1 MNLPLVFLTALLYVL
16 VPVAADCYLG
26 AVDGADSFRDAVL
39 LLSGASSMEELSA
52 EELERYE
59 DLRRKPLDL
68 NRCGRS
74 RLLACGLFT
83 PFQVASILEHRRQGG
98 EILSLTELMLI
109 EGFTSR
115 KVDALR
121 HFIVI
126 RAEDGPIGAKKL
138 RPELDLELRGAVSVP
153 VPDSRSKDRGE
164 QRTGYGSKLH
174 LSLGQ
179 RAELSIVGRKSYDS
193 GRFGPVSASAVYYG
207 RRYLGKVVLGAFNAR
222 FGEGLTQ
229 WSGFSLSTLSSV
241 ASFRKS
247 GSGLSPSA
255 SFSPGMTGMAA
266 DFNLRRFTLST
277 AIGCAPEALAKLGLF
292 TKASGSTAPGIEALA
307 DLSLFTKA
315 SGSTALGSTAPGI
328 AALADL
334 SWTGRLIHAGVTATC
349 EAAGVHFL
357 GSLPNLSLFG
367 ETSLTY
373 KGAFSAIAGTVWTP
387 EYARK
392 FALQLRWFDPSI
404 KGKNSGAAFGFELPD
419 WCFTLDARYRADTR
433 KQKYR
438 GFLRYS
444 KEIIL
449 PARPRA
455 PSSVPLPEVNL
466 PEASLPDISSRPVTE
481 QPATVPEASVSVP
494 ARSLTVSARL
504 AANYAPGEA
513 HPTRVE
519 LRSELAFTSGAWKFS
534 TRLDGIYCASFA
546 FHAFLEAGYLT
557 PKLSSYLR
565 LGGFLID
572 NWDDRI
578 WVYERDAPGS
588 FTVPAYYGR
597 GVHCSLYCAWKPSR
611 HHSLYLRTSLVS
623 YPGNPTPKKGKFEF
637 KLQYRLRI
645 F

>member
-16 VPVAADCYLG
+16 MPVAADRYLD
-26 AVDGADSFRDAVL
+26 AVDGADSFRYAVL

-68 NRCGRS
+68 NRCSRS

-83 PFQVASILEHRRQGG
+83 PFQVASILEQRRQSG
-98 EILSLTELMLI
+98 EILSLTELTLI

-229 WSGFSLSTLSSV
+229 WSGFSLSSLSSV

-292 TKASGSTAPGIEALA
+292 TKAS
-307 DLSLFTKA
+307 
-315 SGSTALGSTAPGI
+315 GSTAPGI

-419 WCFTLDARYRADTR
+419 WCFTLDARYRADIR

-455 PSSVPLPEVNL
+455 PSSVPPPEVNL
-466 PEASLPDISSRPVTE
+466 PEASLPDSSSRPVTE
-481 QPATVPEASVSVP
+481 QPATVPEASAGSASVSVSEASVSVP

-623 YPGNPTPKKGKFEF
+623 YPGNPTPKNGKFEF

>member
-229 WSGFSLSTLSSV
+229 WSGFSLSSLSSV

-277 AIGCAPEALAKLGLF
+277 AIGCAPEALAKL
-292 TKASGSTAPGIEALA
+292 
-307 DLSLFTKA
+307 SLFTKA
-315 SGSTALGSTAPGI
+315 SGSTNPGSTAPGI

-455 PSSVPLPEVNL
+455 PSSVPPPEVNL
-466 PEASLPDISSRPVTE
+466 PDISSHPVTE
-481 QPATVPEASVSVP
+481 QPATVPEASAGSASVSVP

-623 YPGNPTPKKGKFEF
+623 YPGNPTPKNGKFEF

>member
-16 VPVAADCYLG
+16 VPVAADRYLG

-68 NRCGRS
+68 NRCSRS

-83 PFQVASILEHRRQGG
+83 PFQVASILEQRRQSG
-98 EILSLTELMLI
+98 EILSLTELTLI

-207 RRYLGKVVLGAFNAR
+207 RRYLGKVVLGAYNAR
-222 FGEGLTQ
+222 FGEGITQ
-229 WSGFSLSTLSSV
+229 WSGFSLSSLSSV

-292 TKASGSTAPGIEALA
+292 TKASGSTNP
-307 DLSLFTKA
+307 
-315 SGSTALGSTAPGI
+315 GSTASGI
-328 AALADL
+328 EALADL

-419 WCFTLDARYRADTR
+419 WCFTLDARYRADIR

-455 PSSVPLPEVNL
+455 PSSVPPPEVNL
-466 PEASLPDISSRPVTE
+466 PEASLPDSSSRPVTE
-481 QPATVPEASVSVP
+481 QPAPVSEASAGSAPVSVPEASVSVP
-494 ARSLTVSARL
+494 ARSLAVSARL
-504 AANYAPGEA
+504 AANYAPGES

-519 LRSELAFTSGAWKFS
+519 LRSELAFTSGAWQFS

-623 YPGNPTPKKGKFEF
+623 YPGNPTPKNGKFEF

>member
-68 NRCGRS
+68 NRCSRS

-98 EILSLTELMLI
+98 EILSLTELTLI

-153 VPDSRSKDRGE
+153 VPDPRSKDRGE

-229 WSGFSLSTLSSV
+229 WSGFSLSSLSSV

-277 AIGCAPEALAKLGLF
+277 AIGCAPEDLAKLG
-292 TKASGSTAPGIEALA
+292 
-307 DLSLFTKA
+307 LFTKA

-455 PSSVPLPEVNL
+455 PSSVPPPEVNL
-466 PEASLPDISSRPVTE
+466 PDISSHPVTE
-481 QPATVPEASVSVP
+481 QPATVPEASAGSASVSVP

>member
-1 MNLPLVFLTALLYVL
+1 MNLPLVFLTATLYVL
-16 VPVAADCYLG
+16 VPVAVDRYLG

-68 NRCGRS
+68 NRCSRS

-98 EILSLTELMLI
+98 EILSLTELTLI

-229 WSGFSLSTLSSV
+229 WSGFSLSSLSSV

-277 AIGCAPEALAKLGLF
+277 AIGCAPEALAKLSLF
-292 TKASGSTAPGIEALA
+292 TKASGSTAPGIE
-307 DLSLFTKA
+307 
-315 SGSTALGSTAPGI
+315 
-328 AALADL
+328 ALADL

-444 KEIIL
+444 KEIFL
-449 PARPRA
+449 PARPHA
-455 PSSVPLPEVNL
+455 PSSVPPPEVNL
-466 PEASLPDISSRPVTE
+466 PEASLPDITSRPVTE
-481 QPATVPEASVSVP
+481 QPAPVPEASAGSASASVPEASAGSASVSVSEASVSVP

-513 HPTRVE
+513 HHTRVE

-611 HHSLYLRTSLVS
+611 HHSIYLRTSLVS
-623 YPGNPTPKKGKFEF
+623 YPGNPTPKNGKFEF

>member
-68 NRCGRS
+68 NRCSRS

-83 PFQVASILEHRRQGG
+83 PFQVASILEQRRQSG
-98 EILSLTELMLI
+98 EILSLTELTLI

-229 WSGFSLSTLSSV
+229 WSGFSLSSLSSV

-292 TKASGSTAPGIEALA
+292 TKASGSTALGIE
-307 DLSLFTKA
+307 
-315 SGSTALGSTAPGI
+315 
-328 AALADL
+328 ALADL

-455 PSSVPLPEVNL
+455 PSSVPPPEVNL
-466 PEASLPDISSRPVTE
+466 PDISSHPVTE
-481 QPATVPEASVSVP
+481 QPATVPEASAGSASVSVP

-534 TRLDGIYCASFA
+534 SRLDGIYCASFA

>member
-1 MNLPLVFLTALLYVL
+1 MNLPLVFLTATLYVL
-16 VPVAADCYLG
+16 MPVAADRYLD

-98 EILSLTELMLI
+98 EILSLTELTLI

-229 WSGFSLSTLSSV
+229 WSGFSLSSLSSV

-277 AIGCAPEALAKLGLF
+277 AIGCAPEALAKL
-292 TKASGSTAPGIEALA
+292 
-307 DLSLFTKA
+307 SLFTKA
-315 SGSTALGSTAPGI
+315 SGSTAPGI

-455 PSSVPLPEVNL
+455 PSSVPPPEVNL
-466 PEASLPDISSRPVTE
+466 PDISSHPVTE
-481 QPATVPEASVSVP
+481 QPATVPEASAGSASVSVP

-623 YPGNPTPKKGKFEF
+623 YPGNPTPKNGKFEF

>member
-1 MNLPLVFLTALLYVL
+1 MNLPLVFLTATLYVL
-16 VPVAADCYLG
+16 MPVAADRYLD
-26 AVDGADSFRDAVL
+26 AVDGADSFRYAVL

-68 NRCGRS
+68 NRCSRS

-83 PFQVASILEHRRQGG
+83 PFQVASILEQRRQSG
-98 EILSLTELMLI
+98 EILSLTELTLI

-229 WSGFSLSTLSSV
+229 WSGFSLSSLSSV

-292 TKASGSTAPGIEALA
+292 TKASGSI
-307 DLSLFTKA
+307 
-315 SGSTALGSTAPGI
+315 ALGSTAPGI

-455 PSSVPLPEVNL
+455 PSSVPPPEVNL
-466 PEASLPDISSRPVTE
+466 SEASLTDISSRPVTE
-481 QPATVPEASVSVP
+481 QPSLVPEASASSASASVSEASASSALVSVP
-494 ARSLTVSARL
+494 ARSLIVSARL

-519 LRSELAFTSGAWKFS
+519 LRSELAFTSGTWKFS

-623 YPGNPTPKKGKFEF
+623 YPGNPTPKNGKFEF

>member
-68 NRCGRS
+68 NRCSRS

-83 PFQVASILEHRRQGG
+83 PFQVASILEQRRQSG

-229 WSGFSLSTLSSV
+229 WSGFSLSSLSSV

-277 AIGCAPEALAKLGLF
+277 AIGCAPEALAKLSLF
-292 TKASGSTAPGIEALA
+292 TKASGSTAPGIE
-307 DLSLFTKA
+307 
-315 SGSTALGSTAPGI
+315 
-328 AALADL
+328 ALADL

-455 PSSVPLPEVNL
+455 PSSVPPPEVNL
-466 PEASLPDISSRPVTE
+466 PDISSHPVTE
-481 QPATVPEASVSVP
+481 QPATVPEASAGSASVSVP

-623 YPGNPTPKKGKFEF
+623 YPGNPTPKNGKFEF

>member
-229 WSGFSLSTLSSV
+229 WSGFSLSSLSSV

-277 AIGCAPEALAKLGLF
+277 AIGCAPEALAKL
-292 TKASGSTAPGIEALA
+292 
-307 DLSLFTKA
+307 SLFTKA
-315 SGSTALGSTAPGI
+315 SGSTNPGSTAPGI

-449 PARPRA
+449 PARPRP
-455 PSSVPLPEVNL
+455 PSSVPPPEVNL
-466 PEASLPDISSRPVTE
+466 PDISSHPVTE
-481 QPATVPEASVSVP
+481 QPATVPEASAGSASVSVP

-623 YPGNPTPKKGKFEF
+623 YPGNPTPKNGKFEF

>member
-68 NRCGRS
+68 NRCSRS

-153 VPDSRSKDRGE
+153 VPDPRSKDRGE

-229 WSGFSLSTLSSV
+229 WSGFSLSSLSSV

-292 TKASGSTAPGIEALA
+292 TKASGSTALGIE
-307 DLSLFTKA
+307 
-315 SGSTALGSTAPGI
+315 
-328 AALADL
+328 ALADL

-444 KEIIL
+444 KENIL

-455 PSSVPLPEVNL
+455 PSSVPPPEVNL

-481 QPATVPEASVSVP
+481 QPATVPEALAGSASVSVP

-623 YPGNPTPKKGKFEF
+623 YPGNLTPKNGKFEF

>member
-26 AVDGADSFRDAVL
+26 ADDGADSFRDAVL

-68 NRCGRS
+68 NRCSRS

-83 PFQVASILEHRRQGG
+83 PFQVASILEQRRQSG
-98 EILSLTELMLI
+98 EILSLTELTLI

-229 WSGFSLSTLSSV
+229 WSGFSLSSLSSV

-277 AIGCAPEALAKLGLF
+277 AIGCAPEALAKLSLF
-292 TKASGSTAPGIEALA
+292 TKASGSTAPGIE
-307 DLSLFTKA
+307 
-315 SGSTALGSTAPGI
+315 
-328 AALADL
+328 ALADL

-455 PSSVPLPEVNL
+455 PSSVPPPEVNL

-481 QPATVPEASVSVP
+481 QPSLVPEASVGSASVSVPEASVSVP

-504 AANYAPGEA
+504 AANYAPGES

-623 YPGNPTPKKGKFEF
+623 YPGNPTPKNGKFEF

>member
-16 VPVAADCYLG
+16 VPVAADSYLG

-68 NRCGRS
+68 NRCSRS

-229 WSGFSLSTLSSV
+229 WSGFSLSSLSSV

-292 TKASGSTAPGIEALA
+292 TKASGSI
-307 DLSLFTKA
+307 
-315 SGSTALGSTAPGI
+315 ALGSTAPGI

-392 FALQLRWFDPSI
+392 FALQLRWFDTSI

-466 PEASLPDISSRPVTE
+466 PEAS
-481 QPATVPEASVSVP
+481 VSVP
-494 ARSLTVSARL
+494 ARSLTVSARF

-623 YPGNPTPKKGKFEF
+623 YPGNPTPKNGKFEF

>member
-26 AVDGADSFRDAVL
+26 AVDGADYFRDAVL

-68 NRCGRS
+68 NRCSRS

-83 PFQVASILEHRRQGG
+83 PFQVASILEQRRQSG

-229 WSGFSLSTLSSV
+229 WSGFSLSSLSSV

-292 TKASGSTAPGIEALA
+292 TKAS
-307 DLSLFTKA
+307 
-315 SGSTALGSTAPGI
+315 GSTAPGI

-455 PSSVPLPEVNL
+455 PSSVPPPEVNL

-481 QPATVPEASVSVP
+481 QPAPVPEASAGSASVRVPEASVSVP
-494 ARSLTVSARL
+494 ERSLTVSARL

-546 FHAFLEAGYLT
+546 FHAFVEAGYLT
-557 PKLSSYLR
+557 PKFSSYLR

-623 YPGNPTPKKGKFEF
+623 YPGNPTPKNGKFEV

>member
-68 NRCGRS
+68 NRCSRS

-83 PFQVASILEHRRQGG
+83 PFQVASILEQRRQSG
-98 EILSLTELMLI
+98 EILSLTEFMLI

-222 FGEGLTQ
+222 FGEGITQ
-229 WSGFSLSTLSSV
+229 WSGFSLSSLSSV

-292 TKASGSTAPGIEALA
+292 TKASGSTNP
-307 DLSLFTKA
+307 
-315 SGSTALGSTAPGI
+315 GSTAPGI
-328 AALADL
+328 EALADL

-455 PSSVPLPEVNL
+455 PSSVPPPEVNL
-466 PEASLPDISSRPVTE
+466 PDISSHPVTE
-481 QPATVPEASVSVP
+481 QPATVPEASAGSASVSVP

-623 YPGNPTPKKGKFEF
+623 YPGNPTPKNGKFEF

>member
-68 NRCGRS
+68 NRCSRS

-115 KVDALR
+115 KVGALS

-229 WSGFSLSTLSSV
+229 WSGFSLSSLSSV

-277 AIGCAPEALAKLGLF
+277 AIGCAPEALAKLSLF
-292 TKASGSTAPGIEALA
+292 TKASGSTAPGIE
-307 DLSLFTKA
+307 
-315 SGSTALGSTAPGI
+315 
-328 AALADL
+328 ALADL

-455 PSSVPLPEVNL
+455 PSSVPPPEVNL
-466 PEASLPDISSRPVTE
+466 PGASLPDISSRPVTE
-481 QPATVPEASVSVP
+481 QPATVPEASAGSASVSVP

-623 YPGNPTPKKGKFEF
+623 YPGNPTPKNGKFEF

>member
-16 VPVAADCYLG
+16 VPVEADCYLG

-68 NRCGRS
+68 NRCSRS

-229 WSGFSLSTLSSV
+229 WSGFSLSSLSSV

-292 TKASGSTAPGIEALA
+292 TKASGSTAPG
-307 DLSLFTKA
+307 STA
-315 SGSTALGSTAPGI
+315 SGI
-328 AALADL
+328 EALADL

-455 PSSVPLPEVNL
+455 PSSVPPPEVNL
-466 PEASLPDISSRPVTE
+466 
-481 QPATVPEASVSVP
+481 PEASVSVP

-623 YPGNPTPKKGKFEF
+623 YPGNPTPKNGKFEF

>member
-68 NRCGRS
+68 NRCSRS

-83 PFQVASILEHRRQGG
+83 PFQVASILEQRRQSG
-98 EILSLTELMLI
+98 EILSLTEFMLI

-222 FGEGLTQ
+222 FGEGITQ
-229 WSGFSLSTLSSV
+229 WSGFSLSSLSSV

-292 TKASGSTAPGIEALA
+292 TKASGSTNPGSTVPGIE
-307 DLSLFTKA
+307 
-315 SGSTALGSTAPGI
+315 
-328 AALADL
+328 ALADL

-455 PSSVPLPEVNL
+455 PSSVPPPEVNL
-466 PEASLPDISSRPVTE
+466 PDISSHPVTE
-481 QPATVPEASVSVP
+481 QPATVPEASAGSASVSVP

-623 YPGNPTPKKGKFEF
+623 YPGNPTPKNGKFEF

>member
-68 NRCGRS
+68 NRCSRS

-83 PFQVASILEHRRQGG
+83 PFQVASILEQRRQSG

-229 WSGFSLSTLSSV
+229 WSGFSLSSLSSV

-277 AIGCAPEALAKLGLF
+277 AIGCAPEALAKLSLF

-307 DLSLFTKA
+307 DLS
-315 SGSTALGSTAPGI
+315 
-328 AALADL
+328 
-334 SWTGRLIHAGVTATC
+334 WTGRLIHA
-349 EAAGVHFL
+349 
-357 GSLPNLSLFG
+357 
-367 ETSLTY
+367 
-373 KGAFSAIAGTVWTP
+373 
-387 EYARK
+387 
-392 FALQLRWFDPSI
+392 
-404 KGKNSGAAFGFELPD
+404 
-419 WCFTLDARYRADTR
+419 
-433 KQKYR
+433 
-438 GFLRYS
+438 
-444 KEIIL
+444 
-449 PARPRA
+449 
-455 PSSVPLPEVNL
+455 
-466 PEASLPDISSRPVTE
+466 
-481 QPATVPEASVSVP
+481 
-494 ARSLTVSARL
+494 
-504 AANYAPGEA
+504 
-513 HPTRVE
+513 
-519 LRSELAFTSGAWKFS
+519 
-534 TRLDGIYCASFA
+534 
-546 FHAFLEAGYLT
+546 
-557 PKLSSYLR
+557 
-565 LGGFLID
+565 
-572 NWDDRI
+572 
-578 WVYERDAPGS
+578 
-588 FTVPAYYGR
+588 
-597 GVHCSLYCAWKPSR
+597 
-611 HHSLYLRTSLVS
+611 
-623 YPGNPTPKKGKFEF
+623 
-637 KLQYRLRI
+637 
-645 F
+645 

>member
-16 VPVAADCYLG
+16 VPVAVDRYLG

-68 NRCGRS
+68 NRCSRS

-83 PFQVASILEHRRQGG
+83 PFQVASILEQRRQSG
-98 EILSLTELMLI
+98 EILSLTELTLI

-207 RRYLGKVVLGAFNAR
+207 RRYLGKVVLGAYNAR
-222 FGEGLTQ
+222 FGEGITQ
-229 WSGFSLSTLSSV
+229 WSGFSLSSLSSV

-266 DFNLRRFTLST
+266 DFNLRRFTFST

-292 TKASGSTAPGIEALA
+292 TKASGSTNP
-307 DLSLFTKA
+307 
-315 SGSTALGSTAPGI
+315 GSTASGI
-328 AALADL
+328 EALADL

-419 WCFTLDARYRADTR
+419 WCFTLDARYRADIR

-455 PSSVPLPEVNL
+455 PSSVPPPEVNL
-466 PEASLPDISSRPVTE
+466 PEASLPDSSSRPVTE
-481 QPATVPEASVSVP
+481 QPAPVSEASAGSAPVSVPEASVSVP
-494 ARSLTVSARL
+494 ARSLAVSARL
-504 AANYAPGEA
+504 AANYAPGES

-519 LRSELAFTSGAWKFS
+519 LRSELAFTSGAWQFS

-623 YPGNPTPKKGKFEF
+623 YPGNPTPKNGKFEV

>member
-16 VPVAADCYLG
+16 VPVAADCYRDLFDGADRYLG
-26 AVDGADSFRDAVL
+26 TVDGADSFRDAVL

-68 NRCGRS
+68 NRCSRS

-229 WSGFSLSTLSSV
+229 WSGFSLSSLSSV

-277 AIGCAPEALAKLGLF
+277 AIGCAPEALAKLSLF
-292 TKASGSTAPGIEALA
+292 TKASGSTAPGIE
-307 DLSLFTKA
+307 
-315 SGSTALGSTAPGI
+315 
-328 AALADL
+328 ALADL

-419 WCFTLDARYRADTR
+419 WCFTLDARYRADTH

-455 PSSVPLPEVNL
+455 PSSVPPPEVNL

-481 QPATVPEASVSVP
+481 QPAPVSEASAGSAPVSVPEASVSVP
-494 ARSLTVSARL
+494 ARSLAVSARL
-504 AANYAPGEA
+504 AANYAPGES

-623 YPGNPTPKKGKFEF
+623 YPGNPTPKNGKFEF

>member
-1 MNLPLVFLTALLYVL
+1 MNLPLVFLTALLYVP
-16 VPVAADCYLG
+16 VPV
-26 AVDGADSFRDAVL
+26 GADSFQDAVL

-59 DLRRKPLDL
+59 DLRRKPLDI
-68 NRCGRS
+68 NRCSRS
-74 RLLACGLFT
+74 RLLSCGLFT
-83 PFQVASILEHRRQGG
+83 PFQVASILEQRRQSG
-98 EILSLTELMLI
+98 EILSLTELTLI
-109 EGFTSR
+109 EGFTPR

-126 RAEDGPIGAKKL
+126 RSEDGPIGAKRL

-164 QRTGYGSKLH
+164 LRESYGAKLH
-174 LSLGQ
+174 ASLGQ

-193 GRFGPVSASAVYYG
+193 GSFGPVSASAVYYG

-229 WSGFSLSTLSSV
+229 WSGFSLSSLSTV

-247 GSGLSPSA
+247 GSGLSSSA
-255 SFSPGMTGMAA
+255 SFSPGMTGLAA
-266 DFNLRRFTLST
+266 DFNLRRFTLSA

-292 TKASGSTAPGIEALA
+292 TKASGSTAP
-307 DLSLFTKA
+307 
-315 SGSTALGSTAPGI
+315 GSTAPGI

-449 PARPRA
+449 PACPRA
-455 PSSVPLPEVNL
+455 PSSVPPPEVNL
-466 PEASLPDISSRPVTE
+466 
-481 QPATVPEASVSVP
+481 PEASVSVP

-623 YPGNPTPKKGKFEF
+623 YPGNPTPKNGKFEF

>member
-68 NRCGRS
+68 NRCSRS

-83 PFQVASILEHRRQGG
+83 PFQVASILEQRRQSG
-98 EILSLTELMLI
+98 EILSLTELTLI

-229 WSGFSLSTLSSV
+229 WSGFSLSSLSSV

-277 AIGCAPEALAKLGLF
+277 AIGCAPEALAKL
-292 TKASGSTAPGIEALA
+292 
-307 DLSLFTKA
+307 SLFTKA
-315 SGSTALGSTAPGI
+315 SGSTNPGSTAPGI

-449 PARPRA
+449 PARPRT
-455 PSSVPLPEVNL
+455 PSSVPPPEVNL
-466 PEASLPDISSRPVTE
+466 PDISSHPVTE
-481 QPATVPEASVSVP
+481 QPATVPEASAGSASVIVP
-494 ARSLTVSARL
+494 ARSLIVSARL

-623 YPGNPTPKKGKFEF
+623 YPGNPTPKNGKFEF

>member
-16 VPVAADCYLG
+16 VPVAADRYLG

-68 NRCGRS
+68 NRCSRS

-83 PFQVASILEHRRQGG
+83 PFQVASILEQRRQSG
-98 EILSLTELMLI
+98 EILSLTELTLI

-207 RRYLGKVVLGAFNAR
+207 RRYLGKVVLGAYNAR
-222 FGEGLTQ
+222 FGEGITQ
-229 WSGFSLSTLSSV
+229 WSGFSLSSLSSV

-277 AIGCAPEALAKLGLF
+277 AIGCAPEALAKLG
-292 TKASGSTAPGIEALA
+292 
-307 DLSLFTKA
+307 LFTKA

-419 WCFTLDARYRADTR
+419 WCFTLDARYRADIR

-455 PSSVPLPEVNL
+455 PSSVPPPEVNL
-466 PEASLPDISSRPVTE
+466 PEASLPDSSSRPVTE
-481 QPATVPEASVSVP
+481 QPAPVSEASAGSAPVSVPEASVSVP
-494 ARSLTVSARL
+494 ARSLAVSARL
-504 AANYAPGEA
+504 AANYAPGES

-519 LRSELAFTSGAWKFS
+519 LRSELAFTSGAWQFS

-623 YPGNPTPKKGKFEF
+623 YPGNPTPKNGKFEV

>member
-68 NRCGRS
+68 NRCSRS

-153 VPDSRSKDRGE
+153 VPDPRSKDRGE

-229 WSGFSLSTLSSV
+229 WSGFSLSSLSSV

-277 AIGCAPEALAKLGLF
+277 AIGCAPEALAKL
-292 TKASGSTAPGIEALA
+292 
-307 DLSLFTKA
+307 SLFTKA
-315 SGSTALGSTAPGI
+315 SGSIALGSTAPGI

-449 PARPRA
+449 PACPRA
-455 PSSVPLPEVNL
+455 PSSVPPPEVNL
-466 PEASLPDISSRPVTE
+466 PGASLPDISSRPVTE
-481 QPATVPEASVSVP
+481 QPATVPEASAGSASVSVPEASVSVP

-623 YPGNPTPKKGKFEF
+623 YPGNPTPKNGKFEF

>member
-16 VPVAADCYLG
+16 VPVAADRYLG

-68 NRCGRS
+68 NRCSRS

-153 VPDSRSKDRGE
+153 VPDLRSKDRGE

-229 WSGFSLSTLSSV
+229 WSGFSLSSLSSV

-277 AIGCAPEALAKLGLF
+277 AIGCAPEALAKLSLF
-292 TKASGSTAPGIEALA
+292 TKASGSTAPGIE
-307 DLSLFTKA
+307 
-315 SGSTALGSTAPGI
+315 
-328 AALADL
+328 ALADL

-455 PSSVPLPEVNL
+455 PSSVPPPEVNL
-466 PEASLPDISSRPVTE
+466 PEAS
-481 QPATVPEASVSVP
+481 ASVP

-557 PKLSSYLR
+557 QKLSSYLR

-623 YPGNPTPKKGKFEF
+623 YPGNPTPKNGKFEF

>member
-68 NRCGRS
+68 NRCSRS

-83 PFQVASILEHRRQGG
+83 PFQVASILEQRRQSG
-98 EILSLTELMLI
+98 EILSLTELTLI

-229 WSGFSLSTLSSV
+229 WSGFSLSSLSSV

-292 TKASGSTAPGIEALA
+292 TKASGSTALGSTAPGIEALA

-315 SGSTALGSTAPGI
+315 SGSTNPGSTAPGI
-328 AALADL
+328 AALVDL
-334 SWTGRLIHAGVTATC
+334 SWTGRLIHTGVTATC

-455 PSSVPLPEVNL
+455 PSSVPPPEVNL
-466 PEASLPDISSRPVTE
+466 
-481 QPATVPEASVSVP
+481 PEASVSVP

-623 YPGNPTPKKGKFEF
+623 YPGNPTPKNGKFEF

>member
-16 VPVAADCYLG
+16 VPVGADCYLG

-68 NRCGRS
+68 NRCSRS

-83 PFQVASILEHRRQGG
+83 PFQVASILEQRRQSG

-164 QRTGYGSKLH
+164 QRTGYGSKFH

-229 WSGFSLSTLSSV
+229 WSGFSLSSLSSV

-292 TKASGSTAPGIEALA
+292 TKASGSTAP
-307 DLSLFTKA
+307 
-315 SGSTALGSTAPGI
+315 GSTAPGI

-455 PSSVPLPEVNL
+455 PSSVPPPEVNL
-466 PEASLPDISSRPVTE
+466 PDISSHPVTE
-481 QPATVPEASVSVP
+481 QPATVPEASAGSASVSVP

-623 YPGNPTPKKGKFEF
+623 YPGNPTPKNGKFEF

>member
-16 VPVAADCYLG
+16 VPVAADCYRDFFDDADRYLG

-68 NRCGRS
+68 NRCSRS

-83 PFQVASILEHRRQGG
+83 PFQVASILEQRRQSG

-229 WSGFSLSTLSSV
+229 WSGFSLSSLSSV

-277 AIGCAPEALAKLGLF
+277 AIGCAPEALAKLSLF
-292 TKASGSTAPGIEALA
+292 TKASGSTAPG
-307 DLSLFTKA
+307 
-315 SGSTALGSTAPGI
+315 STAPGI
-328 AALADL
+328 EALADL

-494 ARSLTVSARL
+494 ARSLIVSARL

-623 YPGNPTPKKGKFEF
+623 YPGNPTPKNGKFEF

>member
-68 NRCGRS
+68 NRCSRS

-153 VPDSRSKDRGE
+153 VPDLRSKDRGE

-193 GRFGPVSASAVYYG
+193 GRFGPLSASAVYYG

-229 WSGFSLSTLSSV
+229 WSGFSLSSLSSV

-277 AIGCAPEALAKLGLF
+277 AIGCAPEALAKLG
-292 TKASGSTAPGIEALA
+292 
-307 DLSLFTKA
+307 LFTKA

-455 PSSVPLPEVNL
+455 PSSVPPPEVNL

-494 ARSLTVSARL
+494 ARSLIVSARL

-623 YPGNPTPKKGKFEF
+623 YPGNPTPKNGKFEF

>member
-16 VPVAADCYLG
+16 VPVAVDCYLG

-98 EILSLTELMLI
+98 EILSLTELTLI

-229 WSGFSLSTLSSV
+229 WSGFSLSSLSSV

-277 AIGCAPEALAKLGLF
+277 AIGCAPEAIAK
-292 TKASGSTAPGIEALA
+292 
-307 DLSLFTKA
+307 LSLFTKA
-315 SGSTALGSTAPGI
+315 SGFTNPGSTAPGI
-328 AALADL
+328 EALADL

-455 PSSVPLPEVNL
+455 PSSVPSPEVNL

-481 QPATVPEASVSVP
+481 QPAPVPEASVSVP

-623 YPGNPTPKKGKFEF
+623 YPGNPTPKNGKFEF

>member
-16 VPVAADCYLG
+16 VPVAADRYLG

-68 NRCGRS
+68 NRCSRS

-83 PFQVASILEHRRQGG
+83 PFQVASILEQRRQSG
-98 EILSLTELMLI
+98 EILSLTELTLI

-207 RRYLGKVVLGAFNAR
+207 RRYLGKVVLGAYNAR
-222 FGEGLTQ
+222 FGEGITQ
-229 WSGFSLSTLSSV
+229 WSGFSLSSLSSV

-266 DFNLRRFTLST
+266 DFNLRRFTFST

-292 TKASGSTAPGIEALA
+292 TKASGSTNP
-307 DLSLFTKA
+307 
-315 SGSTALGSTAPGI
+315 GSTASGI
-328 AALADL
+328 EALADL

-419 WCFTLDARYRADTR
+419 WCFTLDARYRADIR

-455 PSSVPLPEVNL
+455 PSSVPPPEVNL
-466 PEASLPDISSRPVTE
+466 PEASLPDSSSRPVTE
-481 QPATVPEASVSVP
+481 QPAPVSEASAGSAPVSVPEASVSVP
-494 ARSLTVSARL
+494 ARSLAVSARL
-504 AANYAPGEA
+504 AANYAPGES

-519 LRSELAFTSGAWKFS
+519 LRSELAFTSGAWQFS

-623 YPGNPTPKKGKFEF
+623 YPGNPTPKNGKFEV

>member
-68 NRCGRS
+68 NRCSRS

-229 WSGFSLSTLSSV
+229 WSGFSLSSLSSV

-266 DFNLRRFTLST
+266 DFNLRRFTFST

-292 TKASGSTAPGIEALA
+292 TKASGSTNP
-307 DLSLFTKA
+307 
-315 SGSTALGSTAPGI
+315 GSTASGI
-328 AALADL
+328 EALADL

-455 PSSVPLPEVNL
+455 PSSVPPPEVNL
-466 PEASLPDISSRPVTE
+466 PDISSHPVTE
-481 QPATVPEASVSVP
+481 QPATVPEASAGSASVSVP

-623 YPGNPTPKKGKFEF
+623 YPGNPTPKNGKFEV

>member
-1 MNLPLVFLTALLYVL
+1 M
-16 VPVAADCYLG
+16 
-26 AVDGADSFRDAVL
+26 
-39 LLSGASSMEELSA
+39 
-52 EELERYE
+52 
-59 DLRRKPLDL
+59 
-68 NRCGRS
+68 
-74 RLLACGLFT
+74 
-83 PFQVASILEHRRQGG
+83 
-98 EILSLTELMLI
+98 
-109 EGFTSR
+109 
-115 KVDALR
+115 
-121 HFIVI
+121 
-126 RAEDGPIGAKKL
+126 
-138 RPELDLELRGAVSVP
+138 
-153 VPDSRSKDRGE
+153 
-164 QRTGYGSKLH
+164 
-174 LSLGQ
+174 
-179 RAELSIVGRKSYDS
+179 
-193 GRFGPVSASAVYYG
+193 
-207 RRYLGKVVLGAFNAR
+207 
-222 FGEGLTQ
+222 
-229 WSGFSLSTLSSV
+229 
-241 ASFRKS
+241 
-247 GSGLSPSA
+247 
-255 SFSPGMTGMAA
+255 
-266 DFNLRRFTLST
+266 
-277 AIGCAPEALAKLGLF
+277 
-292 TKASGSTAPGIEALA
+292 
-307 DLSLFTKA
+307 
-315 SGSTALGSTAPGI
+315 
-328 AALADL
+328 
-334 SWTGRLIHAGVTATC
+334 
-349 EAAGVHFL
+349 HFL

-466 PEASLPDISSRPVTE
+466 PGAS
-481 QPATVPEASVSVP
+481 ASVP

-623 YPGNPTPKKGKFEF
+623 YPGNPTPKNGKFEF

>member
-26 AVDGADSFRDAVL
+26 SVDGADSFRDAVL

-68 NRCGRS
+68 NRCSRS

-83 PFQVASILEHRRQGG
+83 PFQVASILEQRRQSG

-229 WSGFSLSTLSSV
+229 WSGFSLSSLSYV

-277 AIGCAPEALAKLGLF
+277 AIGCAPEALAKLSLF
-292 TKASGSTAPGIEALA
+292 TKASGSTAP
-307 DLSLFTKA
+307 S
-315 SGSTALGSTAPGI
+315 I

-455 PSSVPLPEVNL
+455 PSSVPPPEVNL

-481 QPATVPEASVSVP
+481 QPATVPGASAGSASVSVPEASVIVP

-597 GVHCSLYCAWKPSR
+597 GVHGSLYCAWKPSR

-623 YPGNPTPKKGKFEF
+623 YPGNPTPKNGKIEF

>member
-193 GRFGPVSASAVYYG
+193 GRFGPLSASAVYYG

-229 WSGFSLSTLSSV
+229 WSGFSLSSLSSV

-277 AIGCAPEALAKLGLF
+277 AIGCAPEALAKLG
-292 TKASGSTAPGIEALA
+292 
-307 DLSLFTKA
+307 LFTKA

-494 ARSLTVSARL
+494 ERSLTVSARL

-623 YPGNPTPKKGKFEF
+623 YPGNPTPKNGKFEF

>member
-83 PFQVASILEHRRQGG
+83 PFQVASILKHRRQGG

-229 WSGFSLSTLSSV
+229 WSGFSLSSLSSV

-277 AIGCAPEALAKLGLF
+277 AIGCAPEALAKL
-292 TKASGSTAPGIEALA
+292 
-307 DLSLFTKA
+307 SLFTKA
-315 SGSTALGSTAPGI
+315 SGSTNPGSTAPGI

-494 ARSLTVSARL
+494 ARSLIVSARL

-623 YPGNPTPKKGKFEF
+623 YPGNPTPKNGKFEF

>member
-26 AVDGADSFRDAVL
+26 ADDGADSFRDAVL

-68 NRCGRS
+68 NRCSRS

-83 PFQVASILEHRRQGG
+83 PFQVASILEQRRQSG
-98 EILSLTELMLI
+98 EILSLTELTLI

-229 WSGFSLSTLSSV
+229 WSGFSLSSLSSV

-266 DFNLRRFTLST
+266 DFNLRRFTFST

-292 TKASGSTAPGIEALA
+292 TKASGSTAPGIE
-307 DLSLFTKA
+307 
-315 SGSTALGSTAPGI
+315 
-328 AALADL
+328 ALADL

-455 PSSVPLPEVNL
+455 PSSVPPPEVNL
-466 PEASLPDISSRPVTE
+466 
-481 QPATVPEASVSVP
+481 PEASVSVP
-494 ARSLTVSARL
+494 ARSLTVSARF

-623 YPGNPTPKKGKFEF
+623 YPGNPTPKNGKFEF